1 MNNTFKMGFKIFLKV
16 LLSNFLCII
25 TIISLT
31 FITSA
36 LFTEKIGYQVF
47 EITENEETVLLYEH
61 HYSDGEDTQLQELE
75 ESGKNLTSYT
85 IRSEVSKE
93 GEIFLLVTS
102 IIFCVTLG
110 AVLVYQYV
118 WKDGNKDFNLVKF
131 GHIKGDSLKGLKI
144 GFIASAPYLTL
155 ILVLFVGKFS
165 FAKNF
170 SVVLYQFINAVF
182 YGVLE
187 LISGD
192 AILFGELAVWQ
203 LILFLLTVLIIP
215 AFCAFAYYMG
225 YKDILVVEKFIYK
238 KVKK

>member
-1 MNNTFKMGFKIFLKV
+1 MGLKIFGKV
-16 LLSNFLCII
+16 FLANALCII

-36 LFTEKIGYQVF
+36 LFTEEIGYQVV
-47 EITENEETVLLYEH
+47 EVKSENEESVLLYEH
-61 HYSDGEDTQLQELE
+61 YYADGEDTKLAELE
-75 ESGKNLTSYT
+75 ESGKQLSTYT
-85 IRSEVSKE
+85 IRSEVSKS
-93 GEIFLLVTS
+93 GETFLLLTS

-144 GFIASAPYLTL
+144 GFIAAAPYLAL

-170 SVVLYQFINAVF
+170 SVVLYQFINSVF
-182 YGVLE
+182 YGLLE
-187 LISGD
+187 LIAGD
-192 AILFGELAVWQ
+192 ALLFGELAIWQ
-203 LILFLLTVLIIP
+203 MLLFLIIVLLIP

-225 YKDILVVEKFIYK
+225 YKDILIIDKFIYK